1 MAGTTPKNLL
11 VQPKSVLWNPAEEV
25 LRELVAA
32 MPNAQKTEFGN
43 YNVNV
48 KVTARSKASTFVVS
62 NDPAAHSDQTISQ
75 ERAVEMAEYQN
86 EYIKTQDMIV
96 IDGFIGGDPATRT
109 AARLTIEKS
118 NANIAAMQQQLYFTP
133 TAEEYANFEP
143 ELNVIYTPNLKAEG
157 FPNDRLISVDLKNKV
172 TRVFNSDYFGES
184 KKGGL
189 RMWNQLVF
197 ERGGLALHA
206 GCKVFDMKEGRK
218 VGLIIG
224 LSGTGKTTTTF
235 SQQEGSRP
243 VQDDFVGLLPDGS
256 VLGTE
261 DGCFAKTF
269 GLNSDSEPAIYS
281 AVTNPNAYLE
291 NVSVDASGKVNFFDD
306 NFTQN
311 GRATF
316 PFELIEDAA
325 PAQDLPAVSFVLILN
340 RNDNLIPAV
349 TKLSAEQAAAFFM
362 LGETQGTSAG
372 GKEEAGKALRV
383 PGTNP
388 FFPLLHAQQGNRFL
402 ELINGLEFDVYLMNT
417 GWVGG
422 AEGTPHSKKVKIRH
436 SSAIVQGIA
445 NQSIRWT
452 TDPTFGYELAEGV
465 DGFAAEDL
473 GLLSPKDYYEATSRA
488 DEYATIAESFKRERV
503 AHLRRFPGTDE
514 RLIDAVS

>member
-1 MAGTTPKNLL
+1 MAGTTPKDLL
-11 VQPKSVLWNPAEEV
+11 VQPKSVLWNPTPET

-62 NDPAAHSDQTISQ
+62 NDPNAHSDQTISL
-75 ERAVEMAEYQN
+75 ERAQEMAEFQN
-86 EYIKTQDMIV
+86 EYIKSQEMIV

-109 AARLTIEKS
+109 AARLTIEKT

-133 TAEEYANFEP
+133 TAEEYANFSP

-157 FPNDRLISVDLKNKV
+157 FPSDRLISVDLKNKV

-243 VQDDFVGLLPDGS
+243 VQDDFVGLLPDGT

-269 GLNSDSEPAIYS
+269 GLNAESEPAIYS

-291 NVSVDASGKVNFFDD
+291 NVSVN
-306 NFTQN
+306 
-311 GRATF
+311 
-316 PFELIEDAA
+316 ED
-325 PAQDLPAVSFVLILN
+325 
-340 RNDNLIPAV
+340 
-349 TKLSAEQAAAFFM
+349 
-362 LGETQGTSAG
+362 
-372 GKEEAGKALRV
+372 
-383 PGTNP
+383 
-388 FFPLLHAQQGNRFL
+388 GN
-402 ELINGLEFDVYLMNT
+402 
-417 GWVGG
+417 
-422 AEGTPHSKKVKIRH
+422 S
-436 SSAIVQGIA
+436 
-445 NQSIRWT
+445 
-452 TDPTFGYELAEGV
+452 
-465 DGFAAEDL
+465 
-473 GLLSPKDYYEATSRA
+473 
-488 DEYATIAESFKRERV
+488 
-503 AHLRRFPGTDE
+503 
-514 RLIDAVS
+514 